1 MPINPTTFAL
11 NTFKEASGAMK
22 TLPRNNS
29 QPPTDEVIEN
39 RKSLQRLSVS
49 SQDGSFGDMI
59 RDAINSVDRASKTAD
74 KQVEDVVSGKSENI
88 HEVMISLQKAQLSF
102 QLMLEVRNKAIEAYQ
117 ELSRMQI

>member
-1 MPINPTTFAL
+1 M
-11 NTFKEASGAMK
+11 
-22 TLPRNNS
+22 
-29 QPPTDEVIEN
+29 DDVIEN
-39 RKSLQRLSVS
+39 RKSLQRVS
-49 SQDGSFGDMI
+49 LNSQSGSFGDMI
-59 RDAINSVDRASKTAD
+59 RDAINSVDQASKTAD